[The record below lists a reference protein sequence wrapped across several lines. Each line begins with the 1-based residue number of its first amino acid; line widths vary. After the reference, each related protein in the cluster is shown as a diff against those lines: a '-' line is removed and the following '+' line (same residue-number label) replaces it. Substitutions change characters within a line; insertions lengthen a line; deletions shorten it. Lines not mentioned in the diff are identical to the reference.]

1 MTNKLQE
8 NDSKKTRTWRRKIQP
23 DLVWL
28 RKAILKKYFSE
39 AKESNNCK
47 KWDKGNQ

>member
-1 MTNKLQE
+1 MKRQESDKKMT
-8 NDSKKTRTWRRKIQP
+8 RIMRGAIQP
-23 DLVWL
+23 DSVWL

>member
-1 MTNKLQE
+1 MT
-8 NDSKKTRTWRRKIQP
+8 RIMRGAIQP
-23 DLVWL
+23 DLVCL

-39 AKESNNCK
+39 AKECNNCK

>member
-1 MTNKLQE
+1 MKRQESDKKMT
-8 NDSKKTRTWRRKIQP
+8 RIMRGAIQP
-23 DLVWL
+23 DLVLLW
-28 RKAILKKYFSE
+28 KAILKKYFSE